1 VITPEHDSTVVLPLT
16 AIYAPTTGK
25 NYVWVVDSRS
35 RVQRREVV
43 IGNVINRE
51 SVEILSGLEPG
62 ARVVTAGVYKLADN
76 QKVHIINQ
84 DL

>member
-1 VITPEHDSTVVLPLT
+1 VVALPLT

-25 NYVWVVDSRS
+25 NYVWVVDSS
-35 RVQRREVV
+35 NRVQRREVV

-62 ARVVTAGVYKLADN
+62 ARVVTAGVYKLTDN
-76 QKVHIINQ
+76 QKVRIINQ

>member
-1 VITPEHDSTVVLPLT
+1 
-16 AIYAPTTGK
+16 
-25 NYVWVVDSRS
+25 
-35 RVQRREVV
+35 VQRREVV

-76 QKVHIINQ
+76 QKVRIINQ